1 MKPPKKLVEIR
12 QRCLLGK
19 NSLYSSTEENRKDN
33 KRKSL
38 SPNGGASYRKITQGR
53 QEQRRGWLYT
63 GAEEENKNKAKTKEH
78 EKEKNKT
85 KDNLFRGK
93 RSHNIQ
99 AHGFQPSGN
108 K

>member
-1 MKPPKKLVEIR
+1 M
-12 QRCLLGK
+12 LGK

-38 SPNGGASYRKITQGR
+38 SPNGGRVTEKSHRGGR
-53 QEQRRGWLYT
+53 SSGNSGAGCTPEQKKRT
-63 GAEEENKNKAKTKEH
+63 KNKAKTKEH